1 MKANKQKIEYI
12 RNFIFGVEDSLV
24 STIGLVSGVA
34 VAGQSSKNIVL
45 TGVVL
50 VFVEAFSMGVGS
62 LLSENSAEEFEGK
75 KDVALSKDL
84 GYAAV
89 MFVSYLVSGLVIVA
103 PYMFLEAGQAFWLAI
118 TISILGLF
126 ILGVW
131 SGKVAKVHWL
141 KRAVSMAF
149 LGGVTILLGIVVG
162 KLAGIYV

>member
-1 MKANKQKIEYI
+1 MQDKKKIEYI

-34 VAGQSSKNIVL
+34 VAGQSNKSIVL
-45 TGVVL
+45 TGTIL

-89 MFVSYLVSGLVIVA
+89 MFVSYLVSGFIIVA
-103 PYMFLEAGQAFWLAI
+103 PYMFLNSRNAFWLAI
-118 TISILGLF
+118 GISVVGLF
-126 ILGVW
+126 GLGVW
-131 SGKVAKVHWL
+131 SGKVARVHWL
-141 KRAVSMAF
+141 KRAVSMS
-149 LGGVTILLGIVVG
+149 LIGGVTILLGIIVG
-162 KLAGIYV
+162 KIAGIYV